1 MSGFTS
7 IELLM
12 LLDSGAAYH
21 SPQGIRVRTANLSPA
36 VKALV
41 AARLKATPCAAC
53 KAAAAQALLA
63 APPVPA
69 SACGDPCTCHASY
82 ARKDVGAVAV
92 SHSVFARAGKP
103 ATFVFHAR
111 WELNALEELL
121 LTEIQALR
129 APTPEETQQMRE
141 DLAHWAAAPD
151 VCKDATAYRLTLD
164 LAALGTARA
173 FQALN
178 AMLYK
183 PGADEWLGRVI
194 AGSGAAGAAGGS

>member
-1 MSGFTS
+1 MSGFTD

-21 SPQGIRVRTANLSPA
+21 RPQGIRVRTANLSPA

-53 KAAAAQALLA
+53 KEAAATA
-63 APPVPA
+63 
-69 SACGDPCTCHASY
+69 PCTHHASY
-82 ARKDVGAVAV
+82 ALKDVGAVAV
-92 SHSVFARAGKP
+92 SHSLFARAGQP
-103 ATFVFHAR
+103 APFVFHAR

-151 VCKDATAYRLTLD
+151 VCKDATAYGLTLD

-173 FQALN
+173 FQVLD

-183 PGADEWLGRVI
+183 PGSDEWLKRVI